1 MNPIRNKKA
10 YNNLKN
16 IDCENNYFLS
26 TIIDNLKL
34 VIECS
39 HPIATSEFRK
49 NKKLTSDIREL
60 VIASNTGDVS
70 MLNKNDQDI
79 IKNIVK

>member
-1 MNPIRNKKA
+1 MNPISNTEA
-10 YNNLKN
+10 YNMLKN
-16 IDCENNYFLS
+16 VDCENNDFLS
-26 TIIDNLKL
+26 TVIDHLKL
-34 VIECS
+34 VIEYS

-49 NKKLTSDIREL
+49 NKKLTSDIRDL
-60 VIASNTGDVS
+60 VIASNTGDMS